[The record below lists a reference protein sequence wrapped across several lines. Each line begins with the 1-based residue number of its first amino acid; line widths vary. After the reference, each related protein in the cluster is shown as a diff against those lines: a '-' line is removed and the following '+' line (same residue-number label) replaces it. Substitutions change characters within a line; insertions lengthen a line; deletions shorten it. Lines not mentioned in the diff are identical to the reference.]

1 MQPSLNRRLVLLLL
15 LIIGALVL
23 PGVAMSSEP
32 YLFSLKGPSEETAL
46 LPAEPSEPSASGT
59 FRAIEVELGLVPPPP
74 KEVGAEDGAE
84 WLAGPPPDPS
94 APDAP
99 ALDPRD
105 TMGGWTV
112 SLPPLPPLVAPVSPA
127 VVSSGPKPL
136 PPYEVH
142 DRAEVRAFVDR
153 YQTGYRRAV
162 VERWLSRSG
171 RYLDMIRE
179 VFVQRGLPEELIF
192 TAMIESGF
200 DPVAA
205 SRVGA
210 RGLWQFMAPTAR
222 LYGLRV
228 DRWTDERLDPEKSTR
243 AAAAYLKDLFTIY
256 GSWTLAQA
264 AYNGGAL
271 RINRAIKSLKTTD
284 FWQLTHG
291 RHLAEETK
299 NFVAAIQAAV
309 VIARDPERYG
319 FSVAPEAALRYETI
333 RVPANTKLPRI
344 AADSGIDHSDLKQ
357 LNPELRL
364 GQTPPREAYSLKVPP
379 GGADKVRV
387 VLERAATQRA
397 VAAAPRRG
405 ATAVASVP
413 RNADGMHVVKPQDTV
428 GGIAKRYGVSVA
440 EIRRWN
446 QLSEQARIF
455 PGDRLRVA
463 MTQTATREEGQGG
476 FR

>member
-1 MQPSLNRRLVLLLL
+1 MQPSLNRRLVVLLL
-15 LIIGALVL
+15 LIIGSLAFS
-23 PGVAMSSEP
+23 GKAAASEP
-32 YLFSLKGPSEETAL
+32 YHFSLKDEETAL
-46 LPAEPSEPSASGT
+46 LPAEPSEPSAAGT
-59 FRAIEVELGLVPPPP
+59 YRAIEVELGLVPPPV
-74 KEVGAEDGAE
+74 KREVDEDSSVVERPGDS
-84 WLAGPPPDPS
+84 PRDPG
-94 APDAP
+94 
-99 ALDPRD
+99 D
-105 TMGGWTV
+105 TMGDFPPTV
-112 SLPPLPPLVAPVSPA
+112 SLPSPDAP
-127 VVSSGPKPL
+127 SGPAIVSLGRKRM
-136 PPYEVH
+136 PPYEID
-142 DRAEVRAFVDR
+142 DRPEVRQFVDR

-162 VERWLSRSG
+162 VERWLTRSG

-179 VFVQRGLPEELIF
+179 IFAQRGLPEELIF

-205 SRVGA
+205 SRAGA

-243 AAAAYLKDLFTIY
+243 AAAAYLKDLFTTY

-264 AYNGGAL
+264 AYNGGAV
-271 RINRAIKSLKTTD
+271 RINRAIQNLKTTD
-284 FWQLTHG
+284 FWQLTRG

-299 NFVAAIQAAV
+299 NFVAAIQAVV
-309 VIARDPERYG
+309 VIGREPERYG
-319 FSVAPEAALRYETI
+319 FSITPEPALRYETI
-333 RVPANTKLPRI
+333 RVPEGTKLPRI
-344 AADSGIDHSDLKQ
+344 AADSGIDPTELKQ

-364 GQTPPREAYSLKVPP
+364 EQTPPSEPYALKVPP
-379 GGADKVRV
+379 GGADLVRV
-387 VLERAATQRA
+387 VLERAAIQRQ

-405 ATAVASVP
+405 AVAVASV
-413 RNADGMHVVKPQDTV
+413 RRDANDVHVVKAQDTV

-463 MTQTATREEGQGG
+463 MARTVTREEGGQSS

>member
-1 MQPSLNRRLVLLLL
+1 MQPSLNRQLVVLSL
-15 LIIGALVL
+15 LITGALAL
-23 PGVAMSSEP
+23 SGKAEASEP
-32 YLFSLKGPSEETAL
+32 YLFSLKGPSEESAL
-46 LPAEPSEPSASGT
+46 LPVEPVEPFEPSASGT
-59 FRAIEVELGLVPPPP
+59 YRAIEVELGLVPPAV
-74 KEVGAEDGAE
+74 KQEAGEDSSGAD
-84 WLAGPPPDPS
+84 WLAGPP
-94 APDAP
+94 
-99 ALDPRD
+99 LDPGD
-105 TMGGWTV
+105 AVGGLPPILSPPPLAEPSSPASV
-112 SLPPLPPLVAPVSPA
+112 SL
-127 VVSSGPKPL
+127 GRKRL
-136 PPYEVH
+136 PPYEIH
-142 DRAEVRAFVDR
+142 DRPEVRGFVDR

-162 VERWLSRSG
+162 VEKWLIRSG

-200 DPVAA
+200 DPIAA
-205 SRVGA
+205 SRAGA

-243 AAAAYLKDLFTIY
+243 AAAAYLKDLFTMY

-271 RINRAIKSLKTTD
+271 RINRAIQSLKTTD
-284 FWQLTHG
+284 FWQLTRG

-309 VIARDPERYG
+309 VIAREPERYG
-319 FSVAPEAALRYETI
+319 FSVTPEPALRYETI

-344 AADSGIDHSDLKQ
+344 AADSGIDPADLKQ
-357 LNPELRL
+357 LNPELRQ
-364 GQTPPREAYSLKVPP
+364 GQTPPSEAYALKVPP

-387 VLERAATQRA
+387 VLEREATQRA
-397 VAAAPRRG
+397 AAAPRRG
-405 ATAVASVP
+405 AGAVASTP
-413 RNADGMHVVKPQDTV
+413 HDADGVHVVKPQDTV

-455 PGDRLRVA
+455 PGNRLRVA
-463 MTQTATREEGQGG
+463 MTRTATREEGQGG

>member
-1 MQPSLNRRLVLLLL
+1 MRPSLNRRLVVLPL
-15 LIIGALVL
+15 LITGTLAL
-23 PGVAMSSEP
+23 PGMAVASER
-32 YLFSLKGPSEETAL
+32 YLEAAL
-46 LPAEPSEPSASGT
+46 LPTEPSELSASGT
-59 FRAIEVELGLVPPPP
+59 YRAIEVELGLIPPSVKPDA
-74 KEVGAEDGAE
+74 AEDSSGPE
-84 WLAGPPPDPS
+84 WLAGPP
-94 APDAP
+94 
-99 ALDPRD
+99 LDPPGDPGD
-105 TMGGWTV
+105 TMGGSSLTLR
-112 SLPPLPPLVAPVSPA
+112 LPPLPSLVSPPSPA
-127 VVSSGPKPL
+127 TVSVGRLRL
-136 PPYEVH
+136 PPYEIS
-142 DRAEVRAFVDR
+142 DRAEVREFVDR

-162 VERWLSRSG
+162 VEKWLVRSG
-171 RYLDMIRE
+171 RYLEMIRE
-179 VFVQRGLPEELIF
+179 VFAQRGLPEELIF

-205 SRVGA
+205 SRAGA

-243 AAAAYLKDLFTIY
+243 AAAAYLKDLFTMY

-271 RINRAIKSLKTTD
+271 RINRAIQNLKTTD
-284 FWQLTHG
+284 FWQLTRG

-309 VIARDPERYG
+309 VIAREPERYG
-319 FSVAPEAALRYETI
+319 FLVTPEPALRYETI
-333 RVPANTKLPRI
+333 RVPASTKLPRI
-344 AADSGIDHSDLKQ
+344 AADSGIDPVELKR
-357 LNPELRL
+357 LNPELRE
-364 GQTPPREAYSLKVPP
+364 GQTPPAEAYALKVPP

-387 VLERAATQRA
+387 VIEREAAQRA
-397 VAAAPRRG
+397 VAVGPRRG
-405 ATAVASVP
+405 PATLASAP
-413 RNADGMHVVKPQDTV
+413 RNADGVHVVKPQETV

-455 PGDRLRVA
+455 PGNRLRVA
-463 MTQTATREEGQGG
+463 MTRTATREEGQGG

>member
-1 MQPSLNRRLVLLLL
+1 MQPSLNRRLVVLPL
-15 LIIGALVL
+15 LITGALAL
-23 PGVAMSSEP
+23 LGRAEASEP
-32 YLFSLKGPSEETAL
+32 YPFSFKGPGEEAAL
-46 LPAEPSEPSASGT
+46 LPAEPFEPSASGT
-59 FRAIEVELGLVPPPP
+59 YRAIEVELGLVPPPV
-74 KEVGAEDGAE
+74 KQEGGEDGSAAE
-84 WLAGPPPDPS
+84 WLAGPPPEPGDTIGGSPLTL
-94 APDAP
+94 AP
-99 ALDPRD
+99 
-105 TMGGWTV
+105 
-112 SLPPLPPLVAPVSPA
+112 PPLSPLTAPSSPA
-127 VVSSGPKPL
+127 ITSLGRKRL
-136 PPYEVH
+136 PPYAID
-142 DRAEVRAFVDR
+142 DRPEVRGFVDR

-162 VERWLSRSG
+162 VEKWLIRSG

-205 SRVGA
+205 SRAGA

-271 RINRAIKSLKTTD
+271 RVNRAIQSLKTTD
-284 FWQLTHG
+284 FWQLTRG

-309 VIARDPERYG
+309 VIAREPERYG
-319 FSVAPEAALRYETI
+319 FSVTPEPALRYETI
-333 RVPANTKLPRI
+333 RVPGSTKLPRI
-344 AADSGIDHSDLKQ
+344 AADSGIDPADLKQ

-364 GQTPPREAYSLKVPP
+364 GQTPPSEDYSLKVPP

-387 VLERAATQRA
+387 VLEREATQRA

-405 ATAVASVP
+405 AGAVVSAP
-413 RNADGMHVVKPQDTV
+413 RNDAGVHVVKPQDTV

-463 MTQTATREEGQGG
+463 MTRTATREEGQGG

>member
-1 MQPSLNRRLVLLLL
+1 MQPSLNRRLVVLLL
-15 LIIGALVL
+15 LIIGSLAFS
-23 PGVAMSSEP
+23 GKAAASEP
-32 YLFSLKGPSEETAL
+32 YHFSLKDEETAL
-46 LPAEPSEPSASGT
+46 LPAEPSEPSAAGT
-59 FRAIEVELGLVPPPP
+59 YRAIEVELGLVPPPV
-74 KEVGAEDGAE
+74 KREVDEDSSVVERPGDS
-84 WLAGPPPDPS
+84 PRDPG
-94 APDAP
+94 
-99 ALDPRD
+99 D
-105 TMGGWTV
+105 TMGDFPPTV
-112 SLPPLPPLVAPVSPA
+112 SLPSPDAP
-127 VVSSGPKPL
+127 SGPAIVSLGRKRM
-136 PPYEVH
+136 PPYEID
-142 DRAEVRAFVDR
+142 DRPEVRQFVDR

-162 VERWLSRSG
+162 VERWLTRSG

-179 VFVQRGLPEELIF
+179 IFAQRGLPEELIF

-205 SRVGA
+205 SRAGA

-243 AAAAYLKDLFTIY
+243 AAAAYLKDLFTTY

-264 AYNGGAL
+264 AYNGGAV
-271 RINRAIKSLKTTD
+271 RINRAIQNLKTTD
-284 FWQLTHG
+284 FWQLTRG

-299 NFVAAIQAAV
+299 NFVAAIQAVV
-309 VIARDPERYG
+309 VIGREPERYG
-319 FSVAPEAALRYETI
+319 FSITPEPALRYETI
-333 RVPANTKLPRI
+333 RVPEGTKLPRI
-344 AADSGIDHSDLKQ
+344 AADSGIDPTELKQ

-364 GQTPPREAYSLKVPP
+364 EQTPPSEPYALKVPP
-379 GGADKVRV
+379 GGADLVRV
-387 VLERAATQRA
+387 VLERAAIQRQ

-405 ATAVASVP
+405 AGAVASV
-413 RNADGMHVVKPQDTV
+413 RRDANDVHVVKAQDTV

-463 MTQTATREEGQGG
+463 MARTVTREEGGQSS